1 MAKDVEVKFTVTG
14 VDGSIKDLADLV
26 KALNKTEDAT
36 QDLNETQKE
45 AADETGFLAD
55 RFNGL
60 KDTAK
65 KLRADFKN
73 VIGVFKNAGKGAK
86 GLGAAMKGALVASG
100 IGIVL
105 VAVTSLISYFKNF
118 EGAARAV
125 QKVVN
130 GLGAVFSSLGSIFS
144 SLIKGDFKG
153 AKDAFTGIGDAVS
166 EAVKAT
172 DDLFNAQQRL
182 ANIQK
187 TNLIQNA
194 KTRQEIE
201 KYKKILEDTTLSE
214 TKRLAALDEVTK
226 RTKLLAQAQLD
237 ENQAQ
242 IDALE
247 ASIALENNYE
257 ARRDLEVQLA
267 GLRAE
272 RIEQQTELNNIE
284 YDAARVGREIRQA
297 AEEER
302 KARAEEKKKQE
313 EADAMAAAEAEAKA
327 AEEKLA
333 NEQFIADEL
342 QRIRTEGIAD
352 QFEKAREELRIQEEA
367 NLEKLRLAGATEEQI
382 TEVQASYA
390 KKREALSKEESDYNI
405 ALAKAEEDAK
415 LDLAVSALGA
425 ISQLV
430 GESSA
435 VGKAAA
441 VAATVINTYRGAQ
454 AAFAE
459 TPGGI
464 GIKSIAAGV
473 AVATGLANVRKI
485 IQTETPGTGGKGGA
499 TPNVSAPRPR
509 INGAIGAGNLVSGLA
524 GNNVVTPEAQVTK
537 TYVVAEDVTSA
548 QEANKKVKDLARL

>member
-26 KALNKTEDAT
+26 KALNKTEDAAEN
-36 QDLNETQKE
+36 LNETQKE
-45 AADETGFLAD
+45 AAEETGFLQD

-73 VIGVFKNAGKGAK
+73 VIGVFKGAGKGAT
-86 GLGAAMKGALVASG
+86 GLGKAMKGALVASG
-100 IGIVL
+100 IGIVI
-105 VAVTSLISYFKNF
+105 VAITSLISWFKNF
-118 EGAARAV
+118 EFAAKLVR
-125 QKVVN
+125 KVVN
-130 GLGAVFSSLGSIFS
+130 GLGAVFSSLGDMFGK
-144 SLIKGDFKG
+144 LIRGDFSG
-153 AKDAFTGIGDAVS
+153 AKEAFLGIGDAVS
-166 EAVKAT
+166 EAVAAT
-172 DDLFNAQQRL
+172 DDLFEAQSRL
-182 ANIQK
+182 AEIQK
-187 TNLIQNA
+187 KNLIQNA

-214 TKRLAALDEVTK
+214 EQRLAALDEVTK
-226 RTKLLAQAQLD
+226 RTKALAQAQLD

-257 ARRDLEVQLA
+257 ARRDLEVELA

-302 KARAEEKKKQE
+302 KAAEEKKKADE
-313 EADAMAAAEAEAKA
+313 EAAAKAAAEAEAKA
-327 AEEKLA
+327 AEERIA

-352 QFEKAREELRIQEEA
+352 QFDRAREELRIQEEA

-382 TEVQASYA
+382 TEVQASYQ
-390 KKREALSKEESDYNI
+390 KKREALAKEEYDYNV

-415 LDLAVSALGA
+415 LDLAVNALGA

-441 VAATVINTYRGAQ
+441 VAATVINTWRGAQ

-485 IQTETPGTGGKGGA
+485 IQTQIPGGESGGA
-499 TPNVSAPRPR
+499 TPNLSAARPQ
-509 INGAIGAGNLVSGLA
+509 INGGLA
-524 GNNVVTPEAQVTK
+524 AQNALGVTVGNNVVTPETVTK

-548 QEANKKVKDLARL
+548 QEANKRVNDLARL

>member
-1 MAKDVEVKFTVTG
+1 MAQEVEVKFTVSG
-14 VDGSIKDLADLV
+14 VDGSIKDLNDLV

-36 QDLNETQKE
+36 EDLQEKQKE
-45 AADETGFLAD
+45 SAEESGFLQD

-73 VIGVFKNAGKGAK
+73 VINVFKSTGKGASS
-86 GLGAAMKGALVASG
+86 LGKVMKGALIASG
-100 IGIVL
+100 IGLVI
-105 VAVTSLISYFKNF
+105 VAVTSLISWFKNF

-130 GLGAVFSSLGSIFS
+130 GLGAVFSSLGSMFS

-166 EAVKAT
+166 EAVQAT
-172 DDLFNAQQRL
+172 DALFDAQQKL

-194 KTRQEIE
+194 QTRQEIE

-214 TKRLAALDEVTK
+214 GKRLAALDEVTK
-226 RTKLLAQAQLD
+226 RTKQLAQAQLD

-247 ASIALENNYE
+247 ASIALENNFE
-257 ARRDLEVQLA
+257 ARRDLEVELA

-284 YDAARVGREIRQA
+284 YDAVRVGREIRQA

-302 KARAEEKKKQE
+302 KAKAEEAKKE
-313 EADAMAAAEAEAKA
+313 REAEAQAQADAEAKA
-327 AEEKLA
+327 AEQKIA
-333 NEQFIADEL
+333 NEQYIADEL

-352 QFEKAREELRIQEEA
+352 EFERARAELDIQEQA
-367 NLEKLRLAGATEEQI
+367 NIEKLRLAGATEEQI

-390 KKREALSKEESDYNI
+390 KKREDLAKEESDYNI
-405 ALAKAEEDAK
+405 DLAKAEEDAK
-415 LDLAVSALGA
+415 LELAANALGA

-464 GIKSIAAGV
+464 AIKSIAAGV
-473 AVATGLANVRKI
+473 AVASGLANVRKI
-485 IQTETPGTGGKGGA
+485 IQTETPGNASAGGS
-499 TPNVSAPRPR
+499 TPNISAPRPR
-509 INGAIGAGNLVSGLA
+509 QFNATPGVNGLLSGFA
-524 GNNVVTPEAQVTK
+524 GNNTVTPDMVTK
-537 TYVVAEDVTSA
+537 TYVVAEDVTSQ
-548 QEANKKVKDLARL
+548 QEANKKINDLARL